1 MWIDLDDFMCLAE
14 YARHIGKTTTW
25 VHKLIREKKLPYILF
40 RSYSSYGYLTDNR
53 NFGYDT
59 ASHSC
64 RKVGELILSN
74 TGKVFYA
81 NLKDI
86 PEKLKQLIDQ
96 KKDKEFRMTFTTNEY
111 TYLTVGY
118 GTKDT
123 DGYSIKV
130 RGVTLDGETIYVGTS
145 LYGPRENEKVSST
158 TTTPYIV
165 LKTEKRSKTVVYK

>member
-1 MWIDLDDFMCLAE
+1 MEKDIFDTYIIYIFKNKNTHPAI
-14 YARHIGKTTTW
+14 RFI
-25 VHKLIREKKLPYILF
+25 KLIVGCFFVGKLKKVCMLIILGLLVIPAMAML
-40 RSYSSYGYLTDNR
+40 SGCR
-53 NFGYDT
+53 NGPENDDLL
-59 ASHSC
+59 
-64 RKVGELILSN
+64 GSN
-74 TGKVFYA
+74 IDYTVVED
-81 NLKDI
+81 KDI

-145 LYGPRENEKVSST
+145 LYGPRENEKVSSA